1 MVDNLILVGA
11 TRGIGR
17 YFLETECN
25 KAKNIL
31 AIGSSNEVQNC
42 KSIGDNITPL
52 QLQLSNLGSI
62 EKPIKSWLSLLE
74 NRNRSSYGLV
84 CFASQLGSAGS
95 IFHENDD
102 LTSWTKLFK
111 INLFSHIKIIQ
122 LIIRHLNK
130 NDKLRVVMF
139 AGGGAAYGYPTFFNY
154 GLTKVATVRAVE
166 NIGLEFEAQKL
177 DASIVAVAPGAVSTS
192 MLEKVI
198 KKGGEVK
205 TKTDISEPC
214 KFITKFI
221 TDSINSSAING
232 RFIHVRDIIPDKLSA
247 NKFFLRR
254 ID

>member
-1 MVDNLILVGA
+1 MIDHLILVGA

-17 YFLETECN
+17 YFLENECH

-42 KSIGDNITPL
+42 KSIRNNITPL
-52 QLQLSNLGSI
+52 QLQLSNLESI
-62 EKPIKSWLSLLE
+62 EKPIKSWLSLIE
-74 NRNRSSYGLV
+74 NKNMSSYGIV

-95 IFHENDD
+95 IFQRDNNVN
-102 LTSWTKLFK
+102 SWAELFK

-122 LIIRHLNK
+122 TTVRHINK

-154 GLTKVATVRAVE
+154 GLTKVSTVRAVE
-166 NIGLEFEAQKL
+166 NIGLEFAALQL
-177 DASIVAVAPGAVSTS
+177 NASIVAVAPGAVSTS
-192 MLEKVI
+192 MLKKVM
-198 KKGGEVK
+198 KEGGEVK

-214 KFITKFI
+214 QFVTKFI
-221 TDSINSSAING
+221 NDRINSLSLNG
-232 RFIHVRDIIPDKLSA
+232 RFIHVRDKIPNKLTD

-254 ID
+254 VD